1 MFKIIPKK
9 FEDKIELKIEDNTN
23 NLGLA
28 FTISKEEF
36 ESEDGLE
43 KTFNFIADYV
53 NQNYKCLHERRN
65 NGLQIVDT
73 KNVSS

>member
-28 FTISKEEF
+28 FAISKEEF